1 MTGTLE
7 RQRDVWSVSQVAKTQ
22 GFGDGNI
29 AIIDSY
35 SKEELESIIKSSY
48 SYKEVLEKLG
58 YYSHSGSSYKMLQ
71 DRIQKYNIDI
81 SHFVKKKKIVR
92 NEENIFIKDSTV
104 SQHCLRDWYLKGK
117 YTEYKCSICG
127 QEPFWQGKS
136 LTLILDH
143 INGKNHDNRLE
154 NLRWVCPNCN
164 QQLDTTGY
172 RKFRTEQKSK
182 KEYFCS
188 NCGKKISKGS
198 TLCVECLG
206 KTNRTCERPNRQEL
220 KNMIRTMSFVDIGKK
235 YNVSDNAI
243 RKWCDTYNLPR
254 LATLIKQIPD
264 DEWEKI

>member
-22 GFGDGNI
+22 GFGDDNI

-35 SKEELESIIKSSY
+35 SKEELENIIKSSY

-104 SQHCLRDWYLKGK
+104 SQHCLRNWYLKGK

-127 QEPFWQGKS
+127 QEPFWQGKP

-164 QQLDTTGY
+164 QQLDTTNGKNIK
-172 RKFRTEQKSK
+172 RL
-182 KEYFCS
+182 KEEY
-188 NCGKKISKGS
+188 
-198 TLCVECLG
+198 
-206 KTNRTCERPNRQEL
+206 
-220 KNMIRTMSFVDIGKK
+220 
-235 YNVSDNAI
+235 
-243 RKWCDTYNLPR
+243 
-254 LATLIKQIPD
+254 
-264 DEWEKI
+264 EKM